1 MSEEGREDE
10 GIERRIKGGGK
21 DGRKDG
27 ERISEGKE
35 ESTER
40 REEGRICCFDVVNIR
55 LLYLKKLLD
64 CDLIINCY
72 SY

>member
-1 MSEEGREDE
+1 MSER
-10 GIERRIKGGGK
+10 
-21 DGRKDG
+21 
-27 ERISEGKE
+27 KE

-40 REEGRICCFDVVNIR
+40 REEGRICCSDVVNIR
-55 LLYLKKLLD
+55 LLYQKKLLD